1 MSSDIQRKVTFI
13 SLSWHRP
20 PLSAQRAN
28 LNWWPTL
35 GRMLFGFSK
44 IKGECKAFRN
54 WGSCSLDA
62 RVETANA
69 DISFHHA
76 QSKSLILALT
86 FCINNVAEN

>member
-44 IKGECKAFRN
+44 IKGECKAFRTGGVAL
-54 WGSCSLDA
+54 WMLEWKL
-62 RVETANA
+62 RMRTFLFIMLKANL
-69 DISFHHA
+69 SFLLSPFA
-76 QSKSLILALT
+76 
-86 FCINNVAEN
+86 